1 MDDRYPLKIIIF
13 FAALV
18 ALTATTQAQTV
29 DATLDLTIPVIDRPP
44 ELADFE
50 GMAPSAEMQAK
61 MTMVTGFLQRVPDNG
76 ASASQRTEVYIAYDD
91 RNLYA
96 IFLAFDDE
104 PDLVRANL
112 SPRENVEDDDTVG
125 ILIDTFNDQRTGY
138 AFRSTP
144 LGVQWDGRWI
154 EVTKTPG
161 FDSSYEA
168 VWSTEGQR
176 TDSGYM
182 VRMAV
187 PLRTLRFPET
197 GEQVWRIM
205 FERQIPRLS
214 EQAHWPAYSNTIQGR
229 LNQAASL
236 TGIRNV
242 SPGRNIQVIPFAFVR
257 DYDVLDPNASGGPG
271 FNQQTEDE
279 FGLDAKFVFNDSLVL
294 DATLNPDFSQVES
307 DQPQVTVNERF
318 EVRFPERRPFFLEN
332 SDYFQTESALVFTR
346 RIVDPQ
352 AGLRFTGKQGDWG
365 IGTMIMD
372 DEAPGQNRQAGDP
385 LAGES
390 ADISIMRVFR
400 DVSEQSR
407 VGFLYTNREFGN
419 SFNQVTGLDTRIKMT
434 ENWTTDIQYAD
445 SESRKENGDRLSG
458 TQKNVRFDRSGRH
471 VSVHAHYIDTAEGF
485 RADLGFLSRHYQ
497 PDTDGAHARARYTF
511 WPEASS
517 VNSWGPTLFAV
528 HLDDQQGT
536 RIFTQVRPDL
546 NWTWNGDTSL
556 TVALDSQNERL
567 RPQDFPGLFTNRD
580 YDSETWLINFE
591 SQTLSTIGFSAQL
604 ESGTAI
610 NLVPEFGMQPELA
623 DTSNVQLELLWRPI
637 DRLRL
642 DTTYLYTNLDDRGGG
657 GKIFSNEI
665 FRTRWNYQFTK
676 ELSVRFIAQY
686 EETDAG
692 ILTSLEDE
700 KSMNYDVLVRYVLN
714 PWSALYVGYNS
725 NSSNFELIDTEDGT
739 DLIRTD
745 DLRRD
750 GEQFFVKFSYL
761 FQP

>member
-1 MDDRYPLKIIIF
+1 MNDRYPLKIIIL

-18 ALTATTQAQTV
+18 ALTATTRAQTV

-332 SDYFQTESALVFTR
+332 SDFFQTESALVFTR

-591 SQTLSTIGFSAQL
+591 SQALSTIGFSAQL

>member
-1 MDDRYPLKIIIF
+1 MNDRYPLKIIIF
-13 FAALV
+13 FAAF
-18 ALTATTQAQTV
+18 AATTQAQTV

-332 SDYFQTESALVFTR
+332 SDFFQTEAALVFTR

-390 ADISIMRVFR
+390 AKIDILRVFR

-407 VGFLYTNREFGN
+407 IGILHTGRDFGN
-419 SFNQVTGLDTRIKMT
+419 RSNQVTSLDSRFKLND
-434 ENWTTDIQYAD
+434 NWTTDIQYV
-445 SESRKENGDRLSG
+445 ESDTREQNGDQLTG
-458 TQKNVRFDRSGRH
+458 TQQNLRLDRSGRH

-485 RADLGFLSRHYQ
+485 RTDLGFLSRHYQ
-497 PDTDGAHARARYTF
+497 PDTDGTHVRARYTF

-517 VNSWGPTLFAV
+517 VNSWGPTLYVA

-536 RIFTQVRPDL
+536 RIFTEVRPDL
-546 NWTWNGDTSL
+546 NWTWDGDTSL

-567 RPQDFPGLFTNRD
+567 RPQDFPGLVTDRS
-580 YDSETWLINFE
+580 YDSETWSINFE
-591 SQTLSTIGFSAQL
+591 SQAFSKIGFSAQL
-604 ESGTAI
+604 EAGTAI

-623 DTSNVQLELLWRPI
+623 DTQSAELELLWRPI

-657 GKIFSNEI
+657 GEIFSNEI

-676 ELSVRFIAQY
+676 ELSLRFIAQY

-714 PWSALYVGYNS
+714 PWSALHVGYNS
-725 NSSNFELIDTEDGT
+725 NSSNFDLIDTEDGT
-739 DLIRTD
+739 ELIRTD

-761 FQP
+761 LQP

>member
-1 MDDRYPLKIIIF
+1 MNDRYPLKIIIF
-13 FAALV
+13 FAAF
-18 ALTATTQAQTV
+18 AATTQAQTV

-332 SDYFQTESALVFTR
+332 SDFFQTEAALVFTR

-390 ADISIMRVFR
+390 ADIGILRVFR
-400 DVSEQSR
+400 DISEQSR
-407 VGFLYTNREFGN
+407 VGFLHTGRDFGN
-419 SFNQVTGLDTRIKMT
+419 RSNQVTSLDSRFKLND
-434 ENWTTDIQYAD
+434 NWTTDIQYV
-445 SESRKENGDRLSG
+445 ESDTREQNGDQLTG
-458 TQKNVRFDRSGRH
+458 TQQNLRLDRSGRH

-485 RADLGFLSRHYQ
+485 RTDLGFLSRHYQ
-497 PDTDGAHARARYTF
+497 PDTDGTHVRARYTF

-517 VNSWGPTLFAV
+517 VNSWGPTLYVA

-536 RIFTQVRPDL
+536 RIFTEVRPDL
-546 NWTWNGDTSL
+546 NWTWDGDTSL

-567 RPQDFPGLFTNRD
+567 RPQDFPGLVTDRS
-580 YDSETWLINFE
+580 YDSETWSINFE
-591 SQTLSTIGFSAQL
+591 SQAFSKIGFSAQL
-604 ESGTAI
+604 EAGTAI

-623 DTSNVQLELLWRPI
+623 DTQSAELELLWRPI

-657 GKIFSNEI
+657 GEIFSNEI

-676 ELSVRFIAQY
+676 ELSLRFIAQY

-714 PWSALYVGYNS
+714 PWSALHVGYNS
-725 NSSNFELIDTEDGT
+725 NSSNFDLIDTEDGT
-739 DLIRTD
+739 ELIRTD

-761 FQP
+761 LQP

>member
-1 MDDRYPLKIIIF
+1 MNDRHPLKINLF

-332 SDYFQTESALVFTR
+332 SDFFQTEAALVFTR

-390 ADISIMRVFR
+390 ADIGILRVFR
-400 DVSEQSR
+400 DISEQSR
-407 VGFLYTNREFGN
+407 VGFLHTGRDFGN
-419 SFNQVTGLDTRIKMT
+419 RSNQVTSLDSRFKLND
-434 ENWTTDIQYAD
+434 NWTTDIQYV
-445 SESRKENGDRLSG
+445 ESDTREQNGDQLTG
-458 TQKNVRFDRSGRH
+458 TQQNLRLDRSGRH

-485 RADLGFLSRHYQ
+485 RTDLGFLSRHYQ
-497 PDTDGAHARARYTF
+497 PDTDGTHVRARYTF

-517 VNSWGPTLFAV
+517 VNSWGPTLYVA

-536 RIFTQVRPDL
+536 RIFTEVRPDL
-546 NWTWNGDTSL
+546 NWTWDGDTSL

-567 RPQDFPGLFTNRD
+567 RPQDFPGLVTDRS
-580 YDSETWLINFE
+580 YDSETWSINFE
-591 SQTLSTIGFSAQL
+591 SQAFSKIGFSAQL
-604 ESGTAI
+604 EAGTAI

-623 DTSNVQLELLWRPI
+623 DTQSAELELLWRPI

-657 GKIFSNEI
+657 GEIFSNEI

-676 ELSVRFIAQY
+676 ELSLRFIAQY

-714 PWSALYVGYNS
+714 PWSALHVGYNS
-725 NSSNFELIDTEDGT
+725 NSSNFDLIDTEDGT
-739 DLIRTD
+739 ELIRTD

-761 FQP
+761 LQP